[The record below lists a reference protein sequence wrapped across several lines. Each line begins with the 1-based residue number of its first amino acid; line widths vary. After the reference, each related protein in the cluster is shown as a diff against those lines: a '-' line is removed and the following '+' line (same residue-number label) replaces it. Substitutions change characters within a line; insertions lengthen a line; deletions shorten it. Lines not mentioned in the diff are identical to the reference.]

1 MGKRIVISVTNDLSM
16 DQRVDRTARSLREW
30 GWDVVLVGR
39 RKRDSKTLPPREYKT
54 KRLHLLFEKG
64 KFFYLEFN
72 FRLFW
77 WLLFQR
83 ADVLWANDMDTLL
96 PNFWV
101 SRMRRKRLLYDSH
114 EYWTE
119 VPELIDRP
127 GTRKV
132 WLWLE
137 RRLFPKVHAA
147 ATVNKSIAEIYG
159 DLYGMPV
166 HVIRN
171 VPLRKTPPPTRSR
184 PGNIL
189 IYQGALN
196 VGRGLE
202 LMIDAMSYLPDCKL
216 WLVGGGPLEAALAER
231 VASQGLAERVKMWGW
246 THYTELAGITPQA
259 SLGMSLEEDRG
270 KSYHL
275 ALPNKLFD
283 YIQAGLPVL
292 VADLP
297 EMRRV
302 AESHGVGEVLKE
314 EERTPEQLAAR
325 IQRMLQGNSWTG
337 YHEASLRSAD
347 ELCWEREQDR
357 LRDFVQAGLGLRGAT

>member
-1 MGKRIVISVTNDLSM
+1 MAKRILISVTNDLSM
-16 DQRVDRTARSLREW
+16 DQRVDRTARTLREW
-30 GWDVVLVGR
+30 GWEVVLVGR
-39 RKRDSKTLPPREYKT
+39 RKRDSKSLPGREYRT
-54 KRLHLLFEKG
+54 RRLRLLFEKG

-77 WLLFQR
+77 WLLFR
-83 ADVLWANDMDTLL
+83 KADVLWANDMDTLL
-96 PNFWV
+96 PNFLV
-101 SRMRRKRLLYDSH
+101 ARLRGKRLLYDSH

-147 ATVNKSIAEIYG
+147 ATVNQSIADIYA
-159 DLYGMPV
+159 DLYGGPV

-171 VPLRKTPPPTRSR
+171 VPLRKPRPTPRIN
-184 PGNIL
+184 PGRIL

-202 LMIDAMSYLPDCKL
+202 LMIDAMTFLPDYQL
-216 WLVGGGPLEAALAER
+216 WLVGGGPMEETLAAR
-231 VASQGLAERVKMWGW
+231 VQAQGLSERVKMWGW

-297 EMRRV
+297 EMHRI
-302 AESHGVGEVLKE
+302 AADYGVGEVLAEK
-314 EERTPEQLAAR
+314 ERTPERLAER
-325 IQRMLQGNSWTG
+325 IRGILEGDSWEK
-337 YHEASLRSAD
+337 YHQASLDAAS
-347 ELCWEREQDR
+347 ELCWEQEQDR
-357 LRDFVQAGLGLRGAT
+357 LRNFIEAGI

>member
-1 MGKRIVISVTNDLSM
+1 MGKRVIISVTNDLSM
-16 DQRVDRTARSLREW
+16 DQRVDRACQTLVEAGYEVL
-30 GWDVVLVGR
+30 LVGR
-39 RKRDSKTLPPREYKT
+39 RKRSSQPLPERTYAT
-54 KRLHLLFEKG
+54 RRMRLLFESG
-64 KFFYLEFN
+64 KWFYLEFN

-77 WLLFQR
+77 FLLFR
-83 ADVLWANDMDTLL
+83 RCHVFWANDMDTLL
-96 PNFWV
+96 PNWMV
-101 SRMRRKRLLYDSH
+101 ARLRGRRIVYDSH

-119 VPELIDRP
+119 VPELINRP
-127 GTRKV
+127 GTRRI

-137 RRLFPKVHAA
+137 RRLFPRVDSA
-147 ATVNKSIAEIYG
+147 ATVNQSIADIYA
-159 DLYGMPV
+159 DLYQLPV

-171 VPLRKTPPPTRSR
+171 VPLRKPEAPLRDT

-202 LMIDAMSYLPDCKL
+202 LMVDAMAFLPEHTL
-216 WLVGGGPLEAALAER
+216 WLVGGGPLEEELRKR
-231 VASQGLAERVKMWGW
+231 VEEKGVGERVKLWGW
-246 THYTELAGITPQA
+246 THYSKLADITPQA

-270 KSYHL
+270 MSYHL

-302 AESHGVGEVLKE
+302 CESYGVGEVLGKE
-314 EERTPEQLAAR
+314 ERGPEQLAGR
-325 IQRMLQGNSWTG
+325 IRNLMAADTWRKHHQ
-337 YHEASLRSAD
+337 ASRSAAA
-347 ELCWEREQDR
+347 ELHWEREQERLLAFLEGRSPDR
-357 LRDFVQAGLGLRGAT
+357 LN